1 MLCPYWAT
9 LRVAPRQ
16 ARGSLRVGASH
27 AKRTHPNKT
36 APLLLRNFFELPH
49 NHAYRFPLITY
60 RSHYRSITHCQMFPT
75 FCRNH
80 NCLAHSHDFPSISH
94 LQSNRL
100 RSDLAVHLPHRKTL
114 EEWRPGLRLKES
126 LPFLFVCGEMNLHL
140 PLHHSVT
147 GAETEEHVPGTS
159 PALMSQWGASGA

>member
-100 RSDLAVHLPHRKTL
+100 SSDLSV
-114 EEWRPGLRLKES
+114 
-126 LPFLFVCGEMNLHL
+126 HL

-147 GAETEEHVPGTS
+147 GAEIEEHVPGTS
-159 PALMSQWGASGA
+159 PALMSQWDASEA